1 MMIYIIRTEYPTI
14 SNPQTDKL
22 IVHIIT
28 KMVQTVKTEGKKW
41 TDGHKEIHG
50 RMDKMQLKNE

>member
-1 MMIYIIRTEYPTI
+1 MMIYIIRTESPTI

-28 KMVQTVKTEGKKW
+28 KMVQTVKTEGKKRTDIRKYTDEW
-41 TDGHKEIHG
+41 TKC
-50 RMDKMQLKNE
+50 N